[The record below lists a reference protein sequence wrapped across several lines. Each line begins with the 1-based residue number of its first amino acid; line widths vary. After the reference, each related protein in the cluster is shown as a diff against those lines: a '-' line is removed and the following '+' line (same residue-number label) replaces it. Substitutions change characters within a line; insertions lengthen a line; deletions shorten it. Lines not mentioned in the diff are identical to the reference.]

1 MDPQNLLTRI
11 RWNAYHMG
19 EDHVANR
26 QFFGEEY
33 DKQADEE
40 FLKIADQLK
49 EAREKIKRLE
59 SIIDNSTKEG
69 IAAIFKLA
77 EDEK

>member
-1 MDPQNLLTRI
+1 MDPENLLARI

-19 EDHVANR
+19 EDHAASR
-26 QFFGEEY
+26 QFFGEKY

-49 EAREKIKRLE
+49 AAQEKIKRLE